1 MHLAR
6 RDAVK
11 NAHPSLETLA
21 KWLTGD
27 LPYEDLLNL
36 VEHFVTRCPPCQ
48 TRYQELLRLKREVE
62 HWDER
67 IAVFEGPQAPEL
79 FAQISNL
86 PFDEQLSL
94 VRDDESFQTWGF
106 CQFLLKKSLDAA
118 FEDPARSVNYA
129 DLAVKISQYLDD
141 AYDPYWVLDLRAK
154 ASAYLGNARR
164 VLGELRSAESAF
176 RDAQG
181 FLAESM
187 TGNTQVEA
195 EVLDLKA
202 SLRREQRSFA
212 EAIELLDRAATLYQ
226 ELGDSHK
233 VGRALIN
240 KAKALEESGALE
252 EAIELLPRALELI
265 DPLREPRLMVY
276 GRHNLLAFLLAA
288 GRFEEAA
295 HLFPEIQDLFSRIA
309 RPLDLVRLRWA
320 EAKIAAGLGDRRLA
334 EEAFCEVR
342 AAFFD
347 HQMGYEAALVSL
359 DLAVLYANEG
369 RTQELKKLA
378 AELMPVFESRDVHRE
393 AVAALLMFQHAAEEE
408 RLTVQLAE
416 QLAASLRREQ
426 RAPVKAR

>member
-1 MHLAR
+1 
-6 RDAVK
+6 VK

-27 LPYEDLLNL
+27 LPYEDLLKL
-36 VEHFVTRCPPCQ
+36 VEHFVTRCPPCHTQ
-48 TRYQELLRLKREVE
+48 YKELLRLKRDVE

-67 IAVFEGPQAPEL
+67 VAVFEGQQAPEL
-79 FAQISNL
+79 FDQISTL

-94 VRDDESFQTWGF
+94 VRGDESFQTWGF
-106 CQFLLKKSLDAA
+106 CQLLLKKSLEAA
-118 FEDPARSVNYA
+118 FEDPARAVNFA

-202 SLRREQRSFA
+202 SLRKDQRRFE
-212 EAIELLDRAATLYQ
+212 EAIELLDRAFALHAEQDDRHRMGRTL
-226 ELGDSHK
+226 
-233 VGRALIN
+233 II
-240 KAKALEESGALE
+240 KAKVLEESGELSS
-252 EAIELLPRALELI
+252 AIELLPSAIEMI
-265 DPLREPRLMVY
+265 AEEREPRLLVY
-276 GRHNLLAFLLAA
+276 GRYNLILCMTTA
-288 GRFEEAA
+288 GRHEEAA
-295 HLFPEIQDLFSRIA
+295 RLLPGVRELLGRIA
-309 RPLDLVRLRWA
+309 KPLDLVRLRWT
-320 EAKIAAGLGDRRLA
+320 EGRIALGLKNLELA
-334 EEAFCEVR
+334 ETAFREVQQE
-342 AAFFD
+342 FFN
-347 HQMGYEAALVSL
+347 HHMGYDAALVSL

-369 RTQELKKLA
+369 RTQELKELA

-393 AVAALLMFQHAAEEE
+393 AIAALLMFQHAAEEE
-408 RLTVQLAE
+408 RLTAQLAE
-416 QLAASLRREQ
+416 QLAALLRRE
-426 RAPVKAR
+426 RRIPVGATPR

>member
-1 MHLAR
+1 
-6 RDAVK
+6 VK

-36 VEHFVTRCPPCQ
+36 VEHFVTRCPSCHTQ
-48 TRYQELLRLKREVE
+48 YKELLRLKREVE
-62 HWDER
+62 HWDEKV
-67 IAVFEGPQAPEL
+67 AVFEGQQAPEL
-79 FAQISNL
+79 FAQISGL

-106 CQFLLKKSLDAA
+106 CQLLLKKSLEAA
-118 FEDPARSVNYA
+118 FEDPARAVNLA

-187 TGNTQVEA
+187 TGNIQVEA

-202 SLRREQRSFA
+202 SLRREQRAFEDA
-212 EAIELLDRAATLYQ
+212 LQLLDRAAVLYQ
-226 ELGDSHK
+226 ELEDSHK

-240 KAKALEESGALE
+240 KAKVLEESGALE

-265 DPLREPRLMVY
+265 DSEREPRLLVY
-276 GRHNLLAFLLAA
+276 GRHNLVAFLLAA
-288 GRFEEAA
+288 ERFEEAA
-295 HLFPEIQDLFSRIA
+295 HLLPAVQDLFSRIA
-309 RPLDLVRLRWA
+309 KPIDLIRLRWA
-320 EAKIAAGLGDRRLA
+320 EAKIAAGLGNRQLA
-334 EEAFCEVR
+334 EEAFREVR
-342 AAFFD
+342 LSFFD
-347 HQMGYEAALVSL
+347 RQMGYEAALVSL

-369 RTQELKKLA
+369 RTQELKRLA
-378 AELMPVFESRDVHRE
+378 AELMPIFESRDVHRE
-393 AVAALLMFQHAAEEE
+393 AIAALVMFQHAAEEE
-408 RLTVQLAE
+408 RLTAQLAE
-416 QLAASLRREQ
+416 NLAASLRRE
-426 RAPVKAR
+426 RRIPVKAVPR

>member
-1 MHLAR
+1 M
-6 RDAVK
+6 K

-79 FAQISNL
+79 FAQISSL

-141 AYDPYWVLDLRAK
+141 AYDPHWVLDLRAK

-187 TGNTQVEA
+187 TGNNQVEA
-195 EVLDLKA
+195 EVIELKA
-202 SLRREQRSFA
+202 TLKRDLRSFT
-212 EAIELLDRAATLYQ
+212 EALALLDRAYALHEEADDIPKMGRTLI
-226 ELGDSHK
+226 S
-233 VGRALIN
+233 
-240 KAKALEESGALE
+240 KAKVLEESGDLQG
-252 EAIELLPRALELI
+252 AIELLPRALNLV
-265 DPLREPRLMVY
+265 DADQDPRLLVY
-276 GRHNLLAFLLAA
+276 GRYNLILCLTTA
-288 GRFEEAA
+288 GRHEEAA
-295 HLFPEIQDLFSRIA
+295 DLLPAVRELFARIA
-309 RPLDLVRLRWA
+309 KPLDVVRLRWT
-320 EAKIAAGLGDRRLA
+320 EGRIAQGLGDLVLA
-334 EEAFCEVR
+334 E
-342 AAFFD
+342 AAFREVQQEFFNRN
-347 HQMGYEAALVSL
+347 MGYDAALVSL
-359 DLAVLYANEG
+359 DLAVLLANEG

-393 AVAALLMFQHAAEEE
+393 AIAALLMFQHAAEEE
-408 RLTVQLAE
+408 RLTAQLAE
-416 QLAASLRREQ
+416 QLAASLRRE
-426 RAPVKAR
+426 RRIPVKAVSR